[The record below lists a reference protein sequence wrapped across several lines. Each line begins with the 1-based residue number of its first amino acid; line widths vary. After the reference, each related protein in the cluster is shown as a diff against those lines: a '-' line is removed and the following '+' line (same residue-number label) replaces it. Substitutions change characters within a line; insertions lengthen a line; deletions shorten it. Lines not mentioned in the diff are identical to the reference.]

1 MDKALHQQRGA
12 VLIEVTDRDALVNE
26 LTDTLTRMNQALEMI
41 KAREAEL
48 IEAYE
53 SLKKSIEE

>member
-1 MDKALHQQRGA
+1 MDKALHQQSA

-41 KAREAEL
+41 KAREVVDR
-48 IEAYE
+48 
-53 SLKKSIEE
+53 SL